1 MNLRLPESEPGTLSS
16 ELHAHYITMNFH
28 SINIEALNKEM
39 YYKPSWYL
47 DKNIFVYLLSLSD
60 FTTEDIFTI
69 ARLYIKYKPVKNQY
83 ELQIFFK
90 NLLKKINCT
99 NINDVYNITR
109 NNYSD
114 QKKFIKPEHI
124 AGS

>member
-1 MNLRLPESEPGTLSS
+1 
-16 ELHAHYITMNFH
+16 MNFH

-47 DKNIFVYLLSLSD
+47 DKNIFIYLLGVSD

-69 ARLYIKYKPVKNQY
+69 ARLYIKYKPIKNQY
-83 ELQIFFK
+83 ELQIFFQY
-90 NLLKKINCT
+90 LLKKINCT
-99 NINDVYNITR
+99 NISDVYNITR
-109 NNYSD
+109 NNYSY
-114 QKKFIKPEHI
+114 QNKFIKIEHI